1 MRTRQKEGYYWNLKT
16 CIVYIG
22 LSAVSTTHP
31 YPANSL
37 AGWLAAR
44 AGAGAGLVGGAEG
57 RSRASAKG
65 PQKKPLRRLTIFP
78 YFSLVWTATH
88 PPSTEVWA

>member
-1 MRTRQKEGYYWNLKT
+1 MGYMRAVHYADSDVDRLTVITKT

-37 AGWLAAR
+37 AGWLGW
-44 AGAGAGLVGGAEG
+44 AGAGWLGGWVAGGAG
-57 RSRASAKG
+57 WGWWAGWRGGGGGGAKQG
-65 PQKKPLRRLTIFP
+65 
-78 YFSLVWTATH
+78 
-88 PPSTEVWA
+88 

>member
-1 MRTRQKEGYYWNLKT
+1 MGYMRVVRYADSDVCRLTVITKT

-44 AGAGAGLVGGAEG
+44 AGAGLVGWAGLVGGVAGWRG
-57 RSRASAKG
+57 RPRLALRD
-65 PQKKPLRRLTIFP
+65 PKKNPLGD
-78 YFSLVWTATH
+78 
-88 PPSTEVWA
+88 